1 MKKNYEKKLIIFDFD
16 GTIADSFEILISII
30 NDLLEKEGREKF
42 SEEAIEKSR
51 DLSVKEII
59 ANFKISKWKLLFF
72 LRKAQKKF
80 GKKILA
86 VKPIAGIEEV
96 IKYLKERGLTI
107 GILSSSDSKIIKKF
121 IRKNNLDV
129 FDFIRSKR
137 NLFGKAP
144 EIKKILKMYN
154 LSPGQAFYVGDEVRD
169 IEAAKVAGVFSV
181 AVNWGF
187 NSKKAL
193 QKADP
198 DYFID
203 AVSDLKKI
211 LNQLDF

>member
-1 MKKNYEKKLIIFDFD
+1 
-16 GTIADSFEILISII
+16 
-30 NDLLEKEGREKF
+30 
-42 SEEAIEKSR
+42 
-51 DLSVKEII
+51 
-59 ANFKISKWKLLFF
+59 
-72 LRKAQKKF
+72 
-80 GKKILA
+80 LA
-86 VKPIAGIEEV
+86 VKPIAGIDEV